1 MAIRSWMRSIERQWL
16 RPLGR
21 QLRLPRLGGGQSR
34 RLAAV
39 EQRVEEL
46 ESLVRELTGL
56 AYLQLDDAATDR
68 TTANIQTAPREA
80 ALLPPARSLSTFGPP
95 SSMAT
100 EASQPTPRASR
111 LNWSAAP
118 PATAGSCSTTP
129 AGRFLPGPLN

>member
-1 MAIRSWMRSIERQWL
+1 MSIRSWMRSIERQWL
-16 RPLGR
+16 RPLGH

-80 ALLPPARSLSTFGPP
+80 A
-95 SSMAT
+95 
-100 EASQPTPRASR
+100 
-111 LNWSAAP
+111 
-118 PATAGSCSTTP
+118 
-129 AGRFLPGPLN
+129 

>member
-1 MAIRSWMRSIERQWL
+1 MSIRSWMRSIERQWL

-68 TTANIQTAPREA
+68 VTAGTRTEPREA
-80 ALLPPARSLSTFGPP
+80 A
-95 SSMAT
+95 
-100 EASQPTPRASR
+100 
-111 LNWSAAP
+111 
-118 PATAGSCSTTP
+118 
-129 AGRFLPGPLN
+129 